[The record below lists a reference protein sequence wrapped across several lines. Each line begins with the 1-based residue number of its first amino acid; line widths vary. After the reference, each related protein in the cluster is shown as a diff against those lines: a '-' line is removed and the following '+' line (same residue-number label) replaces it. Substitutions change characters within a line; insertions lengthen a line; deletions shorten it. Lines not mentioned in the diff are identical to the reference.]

1 MKESNQQDIT
11 NQLLQLVAPGTAF
24 REGVENVL
32 RAKTGALIVVGYSPE
47 VMEVV
52 DGGFSIN
59 CDFSP
64 NYLYELA
71 KMDGAII
78 LSEDLRRILFA
89 NTQLI
94 PDSSIPSSET
104 GIRHRTA
111 ERVAKQT
118 GKLVVSISQRRNVIT
133 LYQGQ
138 LRYSLKEMG
147 VILTKANQAI
157 QTLEKYKAVLS
168 QSLTNLSASEFEELV
183 TLQEVAGVI
192 QRVEMVLR
200 IKTEIKR
207 YVNELGTEGRLI
219 SMQMEEL
226 VGGVEEDA
234 WFLLKDYARD
244 NSDDRIRE
252 IRTGL
257 KKMSSEELLDVHHIV
272 RLLGF
277 PYTNTIADEA
287 VLPRGYRLL
296 HKIPRLP
303 IIIIHNLVDRF
314 KYLPEVVSASIEQ
327 LDEVDGIG
335 EVRARAIK
343 EGLKRIQEQVLI
355 DRQI

>member
-1 MKESNQQDIT
+1 MKEQSQLEIM
-11 NQLLQLVAPGTAF
+11 NQLLQLVAPGTPF
-24 REGVENVL
+24 RDGLDNVL

-78 LSEDLRRILFA
+78 LSEDMKRILYA

-94 PDSSIPSSET
+94 PNNAIPSIET

-118 GKLVVSISQRRNVIT
+118 GKLVVSISQRRNIIT
-133 LYQGQ
+133 LYQGN

-157 QTLEKYKAVLS
+157 QTLEKYKVVLS
-168 QSLTNLSASEFEELV
+168 QSLTNLSALEFEELV
-183 TLQEVAGVI
+183 TLQEVAHVV

-200 IKTEIKR
+200 VKMEIKR
-207 YVNELGTEGRLI
+207 YVTELGTEGRLI
-219 SMQMEEL
+219 AMQMEEL
-226 VGGVEEDA
+226 VNGVDEDA
-234 WFLLKDYARD
+234 WYLLKDYAKD
-244 NSDDRIRE
+244 NSDEKIRE
-252 IRTGL
+252 IRAAL
-257 KKMSSEELLDVHHIV
+257 KKLSAEDLLDAPPII
-272 RLLGF
+272 RLLG
-277 PYTNTIADEA
+277 YTHPAAMVEEA
-287 VLPRGYRLL
+287 VSPRGYRLL
-296 HKIPRLP
+296 NKIPRLP
-303 IIIIHNLVDRF
+303 LVIMNNLIERF
-314 KYLPEVVSASIEQ
+314 GRLPHILMATIDE

-343 EGLKRIQEQVLI
+343 DGLKRIQEQMFI

>member
-1 MKESNQQDIT
+1 MKELNQAEMV
-11 NQLLQLVAPGTAF
+11 NQLLQMVAPGMAF
-24 REGVENVL
+24 REGLDNVL

-78 LSEDLRRILFA
+78 LSEDRKRILYA

-94 PDSSIPSSET
+94 PDSSISSSET

-118 GKLVVSISQRRNVIT
+118 GKLVVSISQRRNIIT

-138 LRYSLKEMG
+138 FRYSLKEMG

-157 QTLEKYKAVLS
+157 QTLEKYKAVLG
-168 QSLTNLSASEFEELV
+168 QSFTNLSALEFEEMV
-183 TLQEVAGVI
+183 TLQEVAHVI
-192 QRVEMVLR
+192 KRVEMVIR
-200 IKTEIKR
+200 VKMEIKR

-226 VGGVEEDA
+226 VGGVEEEA
-234 WFLLKDYARD
+234 WFLLKDYGKDPAEERV
-244 NSDDRIRE
+244 RE
-252 IRTGL
+252 IRANIR
-257 KKMSSEELLDVHHIV
+257 KMSSEELLEVPQIIKQ
-272 RLLGF
+272 LG
-277 PYTNTIADEA
+277 YSSNIAASEEMVA
-287 VLPRGYRLL
+287 PRGYRLL
-296 HKIPRLP
+296 SRIPRLP
-303 IIIIHNLVDRF
+303 ANILNNLVERF
-314 KYLPEVVSASIEQ
+314 GTLPHVLMATIEE
-327 LDEVDGIG
+327 LDAVDGIG
-335 EVRARAIK
+335 EVRARTIK
-343 EGLKRIQEQVLI
+343 EGLKRIQEQMFI